1 MITETALKR
10 LCKPVV
16 LRRARRIV
24 DSGNFINKRKCRFD
38 EGETVLRARVDSHAS
53 WEEAHRT
60 SVVLDEASDAVVYFE
75 CDCHAARVSDA
86 PCDHAIAVILD
97 YNKHPE
103 VYDGYATRDRPLTSR
118 GMRRLMDQF
127 LDVPQMATPTIPTE
141 LGMGTVRL
149 EATLAYE
156 VGFDVRFRLVGSKGA
171 YALKS
176 IGEFVARVE
185 AREFAEYGKKLAFE
199 HVPETFA
206 QQSRGVV
213 VFLVRAVQN
222 RRAFALERVAG
233 RHVVSGN
240 AVPMRELHLSAPE
253 LWELLGLYRSE
264 GMLFEDRSQGATAEA
279 PHAVRIVDGDPKVH
293 IDIESLPDGGG
304 FEVMRNASV
313 RVVTAGGRA
322 LAWSRDTLY
331 VCSRELSQ
339 SAEILSSLMAHPDER
354 MVLSDADAPMFCASV
369 LRRLESCASVKVPER
384 LDLMRPH
391 PCKVSFRLD
400 FDGARSV
407 VTCDARVSYG
417 DASFALFASRKGPDA
432 DAAPLVVRDVQTE
445 AHARE
450 IVRRYFTVRESAVFL
465 QAKGEDLGA
474 LVYEGVASLQEV
486 GDVFVSSAFGRLKSK
501 ARPRIR
507 VGLSVHSRL
516 LELDMSLEGAS
527 DDELAG
533 LLESYSL
540 RHKYHQLRDGAIVR
554 VSDANVAEVGR
565 MADELGISTQDLD
578 RRVTV
583 PAYRALLI
591 DELVDVDEGD
601 GSFEEYVSRV
611 RSPDLDATQ
620 VPRALEG
627 VLRPYQ
633 REGFRWLS
641 GLAQMGLGGILAD
654 EMGLGKSAQLIA
666 FLLAHRDEMRR
677 VGPTLVVCPSSLVYN
692 WKAEFAKF
700 APELALRVVAG
711 TPVERQE
718 VRDDKRADVF
728 VTSYDLLRR
737 DVEAY
742 EGRRLWC
749 VALDEAQ
756 YIKNPTTQAAQ
767 AVKRLEAVNHVA
779 LTGTPVENR
788 LSELWSIF
796 DFLMPGL
803 LGSYGRFRDRFE
815 RPIVEDGDA
824 KATERLR
831 DALRPFILRRTKHD
845 VAADLPDKIEQ
856 VVRTHM
862 GGEQRMLYQA
872 QLQEVRERLDSYDDK
887 SGKGRFQILAL
898 LTRLRQIC
906 CDPRL
911 LYEGYDAPSCKT
923 ETILTLVERVADAGE
938 KMLLFSQF
946 TSYLDVISA
955 ELDKRGI
962 AYYVIKGETPSVR
975 RLDLVNKFNANKV
988 PVFLI
993 SLKAGGTGLNLTGA
1007 TVVVHAD
1014 PWWNV
1019 AAQNQATDRAH
1030 RIGQTREVTVYKVI
1044 VGKTVEERILELQ
1057 RTKAELADAVVQG
1070 DVSSTSLSSLT
1081 REDLLD
1087 LLG

>member
-1 MITETALKR
+1 MISETALKR

-16 LRRARRIV
+16 LRRARRMV
-24 DSGNFINKRKCRFD
+24 DSGDFISRRKCRFD

-60 SVVLDEASDAVVYFE
+60 QVVIDEASDTVAYFE
-75 CDCHAARVSDA
+75 CDCHGARVTDT
-86 PCDHAIAVILD
+86 PCDHAIAVIMD

-103 VYDGYATRDRPLTSR
+103 AFEGYEAKDRPLTSR
-118 GMRRLMDQF
+118 GVRRLMDQF
-127 LDVPQMATPTIPTE
+127 AEVPQAATPTTPTE
-141 LGMGTVRL
+141 LGAGTVRL

-156 VGFDVRFRLVGSKGA
+156 VGFDVRFRLVGSKGS

-176 IGEFVARVE
+176 IGEFVGRVE

-199 HVPETFA
+199 HVPETFSS
-206 QQSRGVV
+206 QSRKVV
-213 VFLVRAVQN
+213 DFLVRAVQN
-222 RRAFALERVAG
+222 RRAYAMERVAG
-233 RHVVSGN
+233 RHLSSGG
-240 AVPMRELHLSAPE
+240 ASPMRELHLSAPE
-253 LWELLGLYRSE
+253 LMQLLEMYRE
-264 GMLFEDRSQGATAEA
+264 AGINFEDRSQGAAAEA
-279 PHAVRIVDGDPKVH
+279 PHAVRIVEGDPKVQVR
-293 IDIESLPDGGG
+293 IVELPEGGG
-304 FEVMRNASV
+304 FEVLRNASV
-313 RVVTAGGRA
+313 KVVSAGGRA
-322 LAWSRDTLY
+322 IAWSKDTLY
-331 VCSRELSQ
+331 ICSRTLSQ
-339 SAEILSSLMAHPDER
+339 NAGLLSTLLAHPDER
-354 MVLSDADAPMFCASV
+354 MVVADDDAPMFCATV
-369 LRRLESCASVKVPER
+369 LRRLEGCASVKVPER
-384 LDLMRPH
+384 LGLMRPH

-400 FDGARSV
+400 YDPGRSI
-407 VTCDARVSYG
+407 VTCHAQATYG
-417 DASFALFASRKGPDA
+417 EASFPLVGQRKGGETRRP
-432 DAAPLVVRDVQTE
+432 VVIRDVQTE
-445 AHARE
+445 ARARE
-450 IVRRYFTVRESAVFL
+450 VLRRYFVIRESVVYL
-465 QAKGEDLGA
+465 QARGEDLGI
-474 LVYEGVASLQEV
+474 LVYEGVAALQEV
-486 GDVFVSSAFGRLKSK
+486 GDVYVSSTFERLKSK
-501 ARPRIR
+501 ARPMVR

-516 LELDMSLEGAS
+516 LELNMTLDGISQ
-527 DDELAG
+527 DELSG
-533 LLESYSL
+533 LLQTYSL
-540 RHKYHQLRDGAIVR
+540 RRKYYQLKDGAIVR
-554 VSDANVAEVGR
+554 LSDAN
-565 MADELGISTQDLD
+565 ADEVKRIANDLGLPAQDLD
-578 RRVTV
+578 HRVVV

-591 DELVDVDEGD
+591 GDLKDAEGD
-601 GSFEEYVSRV
+601 ESFEEYVRRV
-611 RSPDLDATQ
+611 RSPDFDAVE
-620 VPRALEG
+620 VPRRLAD

-633 REGFRWLS
+633 QEGFRWLC
-641 GLAQMGLGGILAD
+641 GLSQMGLGGILAD

-666 FLLAHRDEMRR
+666 FLAAHRDEMRE

-692 WKAEFAKF
+692 WQAEFRKF
-700 APELALRVVAG
+700 APELEVRVVAG
-711 TPVERQE
+711 TPAERQE
-718 VRDDKRADVF
+718 VRDDEAADVF

-756 YIKNPTTQAAQ
+756 YIKNPGTQAAQ
-767 AVKRLEAVNHVA
+767 AVKRLEAANHVA

-824 KATERLR
+824 RVTERLR
-831 DALRPFILRRTKHD
+831 EALRPFILRRTKRD
-845 VAADLPDKIEQ
+845 VAADLPEKIEQ

-862 GGEQRMLYQA
+862 GTEQRMLYQA
-872 QLQEVRERLDSYDDK
+872 QLQEAREQVDLYDGK

-911 LYEGYDAPSCKT
+911 LYDGYDAQSCKT
-923 ETILTLVERVADAGE
+923 EAILTLVERVADAGE

-946 TSYLDVISA
+946 TSYLDVIAA
-955 ELDKRGI
+955 ELEKRGV
-962 AYYVIKGETPSVR
+962 AYYVIKGETPSAR
-975 RLDLVNKFNANKV
+975 RLELVNKFNANDV

-1014 PWWNV
+1014 PWWNA

-1070 DVSSTSLSSLT
+1070 DVSSMSLSSLT
-1081 REDLLD
+1081 REDLQE